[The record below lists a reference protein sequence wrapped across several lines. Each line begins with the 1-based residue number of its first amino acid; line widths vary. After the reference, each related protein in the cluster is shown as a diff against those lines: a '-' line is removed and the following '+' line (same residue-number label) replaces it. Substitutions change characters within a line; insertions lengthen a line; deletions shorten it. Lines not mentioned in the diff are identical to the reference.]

1 MKKKITIRDL
11 AKEAGVSVTT
21 VSQILNNKGDRFS
34 TATQE
39 RVLALRDKYKYVPDF
54 NARNLILKS
63 AKTIGVLVPNIANP
77 FFGTFVEGVQSIARE
92 AEFIPLVFS
101 ANRDPKLE
109 KYYLS
114 QMIERS
120 ISGLVIASA
129 TMTTETIKEVISFNE
144 IPYILFD
151 QNHTQEGD
159 RVQTNDYLGGQ
170 IAAKHL
176 IELGHKHIAVLT
188 SDNPTENLN
197 HRMNGFKNIINENNL
212 SLDPIHD
219 VIRAPLTKDGGYKA
233 AKDVL
238 ATCASAVFA
247 ANDEMAIGLLRGLH
261 ELDVKVPEDI
271 SVIGY
276 DNIYWDDYVYPRL
289 TTVQQPIFDLGAGAT
304 KMLIEQ
310 ISHNSVEARVQNFPV
325 KLIKRDS
332 TSSYRPK

>member
-1 MKKKITIRDL
+1 MKKKFTIKDL

-21 VSQILNNKGDRFS
+21 VSQILNNKGQRFS
-34 TATQE
+34 KATQE

-54 NARNLILKS
+54 NARNLILHS

-77 FFGTFVEGVQSIARE
+77 FFGTFIEGVQSVASE
-92 AEFIPLVFS
+92 AKFIPLVFS

-129 TMTTETIKEVISFNE
+129 TMTTDTIKDVISFND

-151 QNHTQEGD
+151 QNHTQDGD
-159 RVQTNDYLGGQ
+159 RVQTSDFTGGQ
-170 IAAKHL
+170 LAAQHL
-176 IELGHKHIAVLT
+176 LSLGHHHIALLT

-197 HRMNGFKNIINENNL
+197 HRMNGFKDVIEKNNL
-212 SLDPIHD
+212 SLNETHD
-219 VIRAPLTKDGGYKA
+219 VVKAPLTKMGGYQAVDK
-233 AKDVL
+233 VL
-238 ATCASAVFA
+238 KIGASAVFA

-261 ELDVKVPEDI
+261 ERGVKVPADI

-276 DNIYWDDYVYPRL
+276 DNIYLDDYVYPRL

-304 KMLIEQ
+304 KMLINQ
-310 ISHNSVEARVQNFPV
+310 INNDENESHVQSFPV
-325 KLIKRDS
+325 KLIERDS
-332 TSSYRPK
+332 TAPYKEN

>member
-11 AKEAGVSVTT
+11 ANEAGVSVTT
-21 VSQILNNKGDRFS
+21 VSQILNNKGERFS
-34 TATQE
+34 KATQE
-39 RVLALRDKYKYVPDF
+39 KVFALRDKYKYVPDF

-92 AEFIPLVFS
+92 AKFIPLVFS
-101 ANRDPKLE
+101 ANKDPKLE

-129 TMTTETIKEVISFNE
+129 TMTTATIKEVISFND

-151 QNHTQEGD
+151 QNHTQDGD
-159 RVQTNDYLGGQ
+159 RVQTSDYLGGQ

-176 IELGHKHIAVLT
+176 LKLGHKKIAVLT

-197 HRMNGFKNIINENNL
+197 HRMNGFKKVIEKSGLTIID
-212 SLDPIHD
+212 SHD
-219 VIRAPLTKDGGYKA
+219 IIRAPLTKAGGYTA
-233 AKDVL
+233 AKEVL
-238 ATCASAVFA
+238 ATGASAVFA

-261 ELDVKVPEDI
+261 ERGIKVPEEM
-271 SVIGY
+271 SVMGY

-304 KMLIEQ
+304 KMLIER
-310 ISHNSVEARVQNFPV
+310 INHDSDEARVQSFPV
-325 KLIKRDS
+325 KLIERDS
-332 TSSYRPK
+332 TGPYQQK

>member
-144 IPYILFD
+144 IPYIYL
-151 QNHTQEGD
+151 TRIIRR
-159 RVQTNDYLGGQ
+159 RVT
-170 IAAKHL
+170 
-176 IELGHKHIAVLT
+176 
-188 SDNPTENLN
+188 
-197 HRMNGFKNIINENNL
+197 
-212 SLDPIHD
+212 
-219 VIRAPLTKDGGYKA
+219 GYKPMITL
-233 AKDVL
+233 V
-238 ATCASAVFA
+238 
-247 ANDEMAIGLLRGLH
+247 
-261 ELDVKVPEDI
+261 
-271 SVIGY
+271 
-276 DNIYWDDYVYPRL
+276 
-289 TTVQQPIFDLGAGAT
+289 
-304 KMLIEQ
+304 
-310 ISHNSVEARVQNFPV
+310 V
-325 KLIKRDS
+325 KLRLS
-332 TSSYRPK
+332 TSLNLVTNILPFLLLIILLKT